1 MRLLVSALQMLSLF
15 SVVYTDSDLELM
27 CLKR

>member
-1 MRLLVSALQMLSLF
+1 MRLLVSVLQMLSLF
-15 SVVYTDSDLELM
+15 SVAYTDSDLELM